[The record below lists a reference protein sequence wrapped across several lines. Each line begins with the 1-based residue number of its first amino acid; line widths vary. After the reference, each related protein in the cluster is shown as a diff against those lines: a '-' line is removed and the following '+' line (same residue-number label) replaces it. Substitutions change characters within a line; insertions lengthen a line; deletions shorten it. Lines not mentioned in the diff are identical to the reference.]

1 MVPFV
6 MRDLG
11 EVRRQELLA
20 AIANVEL
27 LERLPPGG
35 NERSAAGVWR
45 SIGVAISTFFHFQ
58 GQSRNRRYRH
68 AVGMVGVRR

>member
-20 AIANVEL
+20 ASAYLEL
-27 LERLPPGG
+27 VKRLPAGSA
-35 NERSAAGVWR
+35 EQSAAGVWR
-45 SIGVAISTFFHFQ
+45 RIAVAISTFVQ
-58 GQSRNRRYRH
+58 GEGRDRRYRH
-68 AVGMVGVRR
+68 AVGMAGGRR